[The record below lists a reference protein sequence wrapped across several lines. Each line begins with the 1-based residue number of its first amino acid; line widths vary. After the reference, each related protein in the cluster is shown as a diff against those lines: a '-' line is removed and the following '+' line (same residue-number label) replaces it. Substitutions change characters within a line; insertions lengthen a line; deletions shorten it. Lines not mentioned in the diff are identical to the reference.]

1 MPGHSPGFSIS
12 GADMATR
19 KRKAEAEITVI
30 ACENCRYF
38 KPMSDHAECRRNPP
52 VVVLDVTDG
61 GHISVFP
68 MAAPGEWCGQ
78 WAAKLNS

>member
-1 MPGHSPGFSIS
+1 
-12 GADMATR
+12 MATG
-19 KRKAEAEITVI
+19 KRKAEAEVTVA
-30 ACENCRYF
+30 ACDNCRYF

-52 VVVLDVTDG
+52 VVVLDVSDG

-68 MAAPGEWCGQ
+68 IAAAGEWCGC